1 MAEYRITYYDGKIV
15 RFTYKDY
22 AEGGKTAFMTLK
34 VHTFIARLIRHIPDK
49 HFPMIRYAG
58 LFSNRWKNHYLSQA
72 RRALK
77 QADHD
82 DTQTE
87 RLALWAERQTE
98 YTGIDPLICPN
109 CDQPLT
115 YIGTFFG
122 NWSELQSL
130 FDSAG
135 KDSVIP
141 YALLRPG

>member
-1 MAEYRITYYDGKIV
+1 MLRPVPHRRYSIAAIL
-15 RFTYKDY
+15 
-22 AEGGKTAFMTLK
+22 A
-34 VHTFIARLIRHIPDK
+34 VHWVSFVAQ
-49 HFPMIRYAG
+49 Y
-58 LFSNRWKNHYLSQA
+58 NRWKNHYLSQA